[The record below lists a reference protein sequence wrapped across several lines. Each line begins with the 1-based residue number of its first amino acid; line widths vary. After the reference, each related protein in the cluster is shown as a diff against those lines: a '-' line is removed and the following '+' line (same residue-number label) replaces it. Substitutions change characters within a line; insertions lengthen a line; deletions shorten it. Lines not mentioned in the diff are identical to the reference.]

1 MFGVSLWTLL
11 VIVAPLLLIGVIAWA
26 MMHNRTTPAEDART
40 EAATREM
47 YKEQSAE
54 DEARDR

>member
-11 VIVAPLLLIGVIAWA
+11 VIVGPLVLIGAIAWA
-26 MMHNRTTPAEDART
+26 MINNRTTPAEDARS

-54 DEARDR
+54 DEARDG

>member
-11 VIVAPLLLIGVIAWA
+11 VIVGPLLLIGAIVWA
-26 MMHNRTTPAEDART
+26 MMNNRTTPAEDART
-40 EAATREM
+40 AEATRRM

-54 DEARDR
+54 DDARDG